1 MDSGPWIWYVIL
13 TILMIALSAVFTACE
28 TAVLALTDTQIDE
41 LKEEENAAVPY
52 LQKLKGNSGRF
63 LTSIHTLNMLCI
75 VGSSAALTAVCLDK
89 LCGALGISAG
99 DGAARAAVTVICVL
113 VFTAILMILTSIL
126 PRAFAGRKTA
136 RTACDLAGWYRF
148 FGVIFFPLTEIIS
161 SISNGILRLNGI
173 DPASQ
178 RMNVTEDEIKM
189 MVDRGTMHGN
199 INSDEQEMIRNVF
212 EFDDI
217 SVDEICTHRKDVACL
232 YEEDPLEEWEKTIH
246 ESRHDQFPVV
256 RETPDNVLGV
266 LDAKDYFR
274 LRGATQEEIMACAVD
289 PAYFVPGSVKADV
302 MFQHMKTTGN
312 YFAIVLDEYGGMDG
326 VITMKDLL
334 EVLVGDLTE
343 DDETDEPDDI
353 IKISP
358 TTWRIQG
365 GASLD
370 EVNQALGR
378 NLPDEDY
385 DTFGGY
391 ILGRLGYVPE
401 DGSHFELD
409 TDAMHIR
416 VYRIQDHR
424 IENTLVTLL
433 PERMEDTGDA
443 SGEEE
448 KSPQTKQK

>member
-1 MDSGPWIWYVIL
+1 MCISIL
-13 TILMIALSAVFTACE
+13 VFTVILMIFT
-28 TAVLALTDTQIDE
+28 
-41 LKEEENAAVPY
+41 N
-52 LQKLKGNSGRF
+52 
-63 LTSIHTLNMLCI
+63 
-75 VGSSAALTAVCLDK
+75 
-89 LCGALGISAG
+89 
-99 DGAARAAVTVICVL
+99 
-113 VFTAILMILTSIL
+113 IL
-126 PRAFAGRKTA
+126 PKAFAVKNPS
-136 RTACDLAGWYRF
+136 RTACGIVGVYRF
-148 FGVIFFPLTEIIS
+148 FSVIFFPLSEIIS
-161 SISNGILRLNGI
+161 GISNGILKVNGI
-173 DPASQ
+173 DPVIQ
-178 RMNVTEDEIKM
+178 RMNVTEDQIKM

-217 SVDEICTHRKDVACL
+217 SIDEICTHRKDVACL
-232 YEEDPLEEWEKTIH
+232 YEEEPLEEWEKTIH

-256 RETPDNVLGV
+256 RETPDNVLGI

-274 LRGATQEEIMACAVD
+274 LRGATQEEIMARAVD
-289 PAYFVPGSVKADV
+289 PAYFVPGSVKAYT
-302 MFQHMKTTGN
+302 MFQHMKTSGN

-326 VITMKDLL
+326 VISMKDLL

-343 DDETDEPDDI
+343 DDEIEEPDDI

-370 EVNQALGR
+370 DVNEALGKD
-378 NLPDEDY
+378 LPTEDY

-416 VYRIQDHR
+416 VYRILDHR
-424 IENTLVTLL
+424 VENTLVTLL
-433 PERMEDTGDA
+433 PDRRTDTEERDA
-443 SGEEE
+443 
-448 KSPQTKQK
+448 KDHT

>member
-1 MDSGPWIWYVIL
+1 MDSGPWICFVIL
-13 TILMIALSAVFTACE
+13 TILMIVLAAVFTACE
-28 TAVLALTDTQIDE
+28 SSVAALTDTQMEELEDE
-41 LKEEENAAVPY
+41 GNSAFPY
-52 LQKLKGNSGRF
+52 LQKLKGNPGRF
-63 LTSIHTLNMLCI
+63 LTTVHTLHMLCI
-75 VGSSAALTAVCLDK
+75 VGSAALLTYLCSGGI
-89 LCGALGISAG
+89 CGALKISAAG
-99 DGAARAAVTVICVL
+99 PAGAAVTVICVL
-113 VFTAILMILTSIL
+113 VFTAILMIFTNIL
-126 PRAFAGRKTA
+126 PRAFAGRNPSG
-136 RTACDLAGWYRF
+136 TACNLAGFYRF
-148 FGVIFFPLTEIIS
+148 FSVIFFPLSEIIS
-161 SISNGILRLNGI
+161 GISNGILSLNGI

-199 INSDEQEMIRNVF
+199 INTDEQEMIRNVF

-217 SVDEICTHRKDVACL
+217 SIDEICTHRKDVACL

-256 RETPDNVLGV
+256 RETPDNVLGI

-274 LRGATQEEIMACAVD
+274 LRGATQEEIMARAVD
-289 PAYFVPGSVKADV
+289 PACFVPGSVKAYT

-312 YFAIVLDEYGGMDG
+312 YFAVVLDEYGGMDG

-343 DDETDEPDDI
+343 DDETEEPDDI

-370 EVNQALGR
+370 EVNEALGR
-378 NLPDEDY
+378 DLPTEDY

-391 ILGRLGYVPE
+391 ILGQLGYVPE

-416 VYRIQDHR
+416 VYRILDHR
-424 IENTLVTLL
+424 VENTLVTLL
-433 PERMEDTGDA
+433 PEKSEAAEDTDK
-443 SGEEE
+443 EEMR
-448 KSPQTKQK
+448 SIQT

>member
-13 TILMIALSAVFTACE
+13 TILMIVLAAVFTACE
-28 TAVLALTDTQIDE
+28 SAVLALTDTQMEE
-41 LKEEENAAVPY
+41 LEEEENASFPY
-52 LQKLKGNSGRF
+52 LQKLKANSGRF
-63 LTSIHTLNMLCI
+63 LTSVHTLHMLC
-75 VGSSAALTAVCLDK
+75 VAGSTVLLTALCTEK
-89 LCGALGISAG
+89 LCGILGIAAEAPAG
-99 DGAARAAVTVICVL
+99 IAVMCISIL
-113 VFTAILMILTSIL
+113 VFTVILMIFTNIL
-126 PRAFAGRKTA
+126 PKAFAVKNPS
-136 RTACDLAGWYRF
+136 RTACGIVGVYRF
-148 FGVIFFPLTEIIS
+148 FSVIFFPLSEIIS
-161 SISNGILRLNGI
+161 GISNGILKINGI
-173 DPASQ
+173 DPVIQ
-178 RMNVTEDEIKM
+178 RMNVTEDQIKM

-217 SVDEICTHRKDVACL
+217 SIDEICTHRKDVACL

-256 RETPDNVLGV
+256 RETPDNVLGI

-274 LRGATQEEIMACAVD
+274 LRGATQEEIMARAVD
-289 PAYFVPGSVKADV
+289 PAYFVPGSVKAYT
-302 MFQHMKTTGN
+302 MFQHMKTSGN

-326 VITMKDLL
+326 VISMKDLL

-343 DDETDEPDDI
+343 DDEIEEPDDI

-370 EVNQALGR
+370 DVNEALGKD
-378 NLPDEDY
+378 LPTEDY

-416 VYRIQDHR
+416 VYRILDHR
-424 IENTLVTLL
+424 VENTLVTLL
-433 PERMEDTGDA
+433 PDRRTDTEERDA
-443 SGEEE
+443 
-448 KSPQTKQK
+448 KDHT

>member
-13 TILMIALSAVFTACE
+13 TILMIALAAAFTACE
-28 TAVLALTDTQIDE
+28 SAVLALTDTQMEE
-41 LKEEENAAVPY
+41 LEEEENSSFPY
-52 LQKLKGNSGRF
+52 LQRLKKNSGRF
-63 LTSIHTLNMLCI
+63 LTSVHTLQMLCI
-75 VGSSAALTAVCLDK
+75 AGSSVLLTV
-89 LCGALGISAG
+89 LCAGKICGVLGIAAG
-99 DGAARAAVTVICVL
+99 SPAGIAVICIGSL
-113 VFTAILMILTSIL
+113 GFTVILMIFTNIL
-126 PRAFAGRKTA
+126 PKAFAVKNPST
-136 RTACDLAGWYRF
+136 TACHLVGFYRF
-148 FGVIFFPLTEIIS
+148 FGVIFFPLSEIVS
-161 SISNGILRLNGI
+161 GISNGILRINGI
-173 DPASQ
+173 DPAIQ
-178 RMNVTEDEIKM
+178 RMNVTEDQIKM

-217 SVDEICTHRKDVACL
+217 SIDEICTHRKDVACL

-256 RETPDNVLGV
+256 RETPDNVLGI

-274 LRGATQEEIMACAVD
+274 LRGATQEEIMARAVD
-289 PAYFVPGSVKADV
+289 PAYFVPGSVKAYT
-302 MFQHMKTTGN
+302 MFQHMKTSGN

-370 EVNQALGR
+370 EVNEALGR
-378 NLPDEDY
+378 DLPTEDY

-416 VYRIQDHR
+416 VYRILDHR
-424 IENTLVTLL
+424 VENTLVTLL
-433 PERMEDTGDA
+433 PDRSADTEERDA
-443 SGEEE
+443 RDS
-448 KSPQTKQK
+448 S